1 MNNAIEIKELTK
13 SYEDFKLNQINL
25 TLPRGCIMGLIGE
38 NGAGKSTTIK
48 SILNLIAVDSG
59 HISVLGEETMND
71 GTAMTDNAKRTNE
84 HIGVVLD
91 ECCFPENLTAKD
103 INRIMANIFSTWD
116 AESFQ
121 KYLLRFKLPEK
132 KPIKQYSNGMKMKIS
147 IVVALSHDTNLLILD
162 EATSGLDPLIREE
175 LLEVFMDFIQD
186 ESHSILI
193 SSHILSDLEKICD
206 YITFI
211 HRGEIVLSE
220 QKDEML
226 ESFGVIKCTEEALH
240 DIDSS
245 AIRGV
250 RKNKFGVEA
259 LVLRD
264 KVNPACMMDQ
274 ASLED
279 IMLFHIK
286 ETRQ

>member
-1 MNNAIEIKELTK
+1 MNNAIEIKGLSK
-13 SYEDFKLNQINL
+13 SYNDFKLNQINL

-48 SILNLIAVDSG
+48 SILNLITVDSG
-59 HISVLGEETMND
+59 HISVLGEDSMND
-71 GTAMTDNAKRTNE
+71 GTAMTGNAKFTNE

-116 AESFQ
+116 TATFQ
-121 KYLLRFKLPEK
+121 KHLSCFNLPER

-147 IVVALSHDTNLLILD
+147 IAVALSHDTHLLILD
-162 EATSGLDPLIREE
+162 EATSGLDPMVREE
-175 LLEVFMDFIQD
+175 LLEVFLDFIQD
-186 ESHSILI
+186 ETHSILI

-211 HRGEIVLSE
+211 HRGEIVLS
-220 QKDEML
+220 QPKDEML
-226 ESFGVIKCTEEALH
+226 ESFGVIKCTEAALS
-240 DIDSS
+240 DMDSA

-264 KVNPACMMDQ
+264 KINPACIMDP